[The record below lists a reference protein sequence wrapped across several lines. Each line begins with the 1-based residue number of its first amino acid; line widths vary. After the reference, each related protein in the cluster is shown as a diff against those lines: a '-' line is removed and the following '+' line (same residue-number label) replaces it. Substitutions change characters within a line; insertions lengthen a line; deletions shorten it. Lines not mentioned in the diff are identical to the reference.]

1 MVIPSLTVLWIL
13 NNIFSSDYTLKAD
26 LDPLYAAE
34 EKPTALVSLTWDR
47 QSSHQAEPCLKKIP
61 NRPSPLTEC
70 GKHETQTVKNDLFV
84 VT

>member
-13 NNIFSSDYTLKAD
+13 NNIFSSDCTLKAD

-34 EKPTALVSLTWDR
+34 EKPTALVSLAWDR
-47 QSSHQAEPCLKKIP
+47 RSSHQAEENIQQTI
-61 NRPSPLTEC
+61 STEC
-70 GKHETQTVKNDLFV
+70 GKHETQTVKTDLFV